1 MFKIS
6 IRRPSAWG
14 FYPFNREEEVE
25 EIERSFL
32 SKNGIG
38 EKPKVGEKG
47 ERKIIGAVVP
57 HAGYM
62 FSGPIASHVYYQLAG
77 DGRPATFIILGPN
90 HYGQPGFSL
99 MRMGV
104 WRMPLGDV
112 KVDTVLAEAIVKYSQ
127 FVDINPE
134 AHNREHSVEVQLPFL
149 QYVYGSTFMIVP
161 ISVGYSDYEMCEDV
175 GKALS
180 KAVFETKRD
189 VVIIGSTDL
198 THYGENYGYAPVGMK
213 PFEKVVKWVY
223 DVDRSLIEI
232 ILSLDAERLVKTVT
246 EQGYTMCGSLPV
258 ATMMVAVKNLGAK
271 RGKLL
276 KYATSFDTQGSKDM
290 IVGYGSIIITAS

>member
-1 MFKIS
+1 V
-6 IRRPSAWG
+6 AE
-14 FYPFNREEEVE
+14 N
-25 EIERSFL
+25 
-32 SKNGIG
+32 
-38 EKPKVGEKG
+38 G

-62 FSGPIASHVYYQLAG
+62 FSGPIASHVYYRLAG

-99 MRMGV
+99 MREGV

-112 KVDTVLAEAIVKYSQ
+112 EVDTDLAKAIVKYSE

-134 AHNREHSVEVQLPFL
+134 AHKREHSIEVQLPFL
-149 QYVYGSTFMIVP
+149 QYIYNSTFMIVP
-161 ISVGYSDYEMCEDV
+161 ISVGYSDYEMCKDV

-180 KAVFETKRD
+180 KAIFETKRD

-198 THYGENYGYAPVGMK
+198 THYGVNYGYAPVGMR
-213 PFEKVVKWVY
+213 PLEKAVKWVY
-223 DVDRSLIEI
+223 KVDCSLIEI

-246 EQGYTMCGSLPV
+246 KQGYTMCGSLPV
-258 ATMMVAVKNLGAK
+258 TTMMVAVKNLGAK
-271 RGKLL
+271 GGKLL
-276 KYATSFDTQGSKDM
+276 KYATSYDTQGSKDV
-290 IVGYGSIIITAS
+290 IVGYGSIIITI